1 MEQLA
6 AKGPHVFLVGKK
18 TVSTGLQ
25 TKREEEE
32 TLQTEKRLQVNNNVP
47 LLLLNGTVRNL
58 KVILYQFCIHILV
71 LLPSSVQNIRFH
83 KLKPN

>member
-1 MEQLA
+1 MFSL
-6 AKGPHVFLVGKK
+6 LVDK

-47 LLLLNGTVRNL
+47 LLLLNGIVRNL
-58 KVILYQFCIHILV
+58 KVILYQFCIHILD
-71 LLPSSVQNIRFH
+71 LLPSSVQNIRFR